1 MLPEARD
8 DPCLDEGALAGA
20 RGAHHGE
27 DRLAP
32 EPLHEGLDLGCA
44 AVEVPRVTLGEGQEA
59 PRSKNRKGYY
69 QIITQRD
76 LLQVEPSEE
85 GPRRGQEEEKV
96 APLTALRLKLLGTMT
111 GYGIVPFAIILDE
124 SKREQDLF
132 TEGDEIGP
140 AKVIKIYRHKVILEH
155 DGKEEML
162 IAFEDMEALLSAA
175 VGEPEEPGAQESPG
189 GTPIPGRIGKKIAQ
203 NHWVMERDEVQNVLE
218 NSSQLLTQVR
228 IIPHFSK
235 GKIDQ
240 PDGFQVANI
249 KPRSFFDT
257 MGLRNGD
264 VIRSVNQIPVDNAEK
279 AFKAYQQLRNESRI
293 QVVVLRS
300 NKEITLQ
307 YDIND

>member
-1 MLPEARD
+1 MVKKVFWIVILLLATISAYLAADAVTVRLKTILDVPPTTPFTVRPE
-8 DPCLDEGALAGA
+8 E
-20 RGAHHGE
+20 
-27 DRLAP
+27 
-32 EPLHEGLDLGCA
+32 HES
-44 AVEVPRVTLGEGQEA
+44 PKSR
-59 PRSKNRKGYY
+59 NRKGYY

-76 LLQVEPSEE
+76 LLQVEPSKE
-85 GPRRGQEEEKV
+85 GPQRSEEEEEKV

-124 SKREQDLF
+124 TTRKQDLF

-140 AKVIKIYRHKVILEH
+140 AKLVKIYRHKVILEH
-155 DGKEEML
+155 EGKEEML
-162 IAFEDMEALLSAA
+162 IAFEDMEALISAA
-175 VGEPEEPGAQESPG
+175 LDQSTEPGAQESPG
-189 GTPIPGRIGKKIAQ
+189 ETAIPGRIGKKIGQ

-228 IIPHFSK
+228 IIPHFTK

-249 KPRSFFDT
+249 RPRSFFDT

-279 AFKAYQQLRNESRI
+279 AFEAYQKLRNESRI
-293 QVVVLRS
+293 EVVVLRN
-300 NKEITLQ
+300 NKEVTLQ
-307 YDIND
+307 YDINE